1 MFVIVQEEEDM
12 ITRRSVLAAGLGLTS
27 LMIHPALGLAAEDLL
42 KEPWDKVV
50 AAAKAEGELTFY
62 AWWGEEFWRTAAKE
76 FGDKYGIKV
85 TVVTGDRAANIGK
98 VVAEASSASG
108 TVDALLVG
116 GVELKSLLDAKA
128 LYGPLVGVVPDSDKV
143 DQKLAKMQEGYATG
157 GVLVPVYRNQ
167 TGFVYDPDKVPT
179 PPESWADFI
188 KWLDANPGQF
198 AFNDPSKGGS
208 GQAFVQ
214 AAIVNILGDEQ
225 KYAGDTELDQA
236 KVADWGKVWDWF
248 NANEQKF
255 TITSSNND
263 SIDRVNQGEVMMA
276 AAWDDDTAVSL
287 AKGTLFKRAKLYIPA
302 LGMPG
307 GGDSLGIPANA
318 PHKAAAMLFIA
329 YLIEPEVQKQL
340 NATIG
345 SYLARTDISGENAL
359 IPEEQRQKNGR
370 AWLPGAYKGYFIQQ
384 FVAEVLQN

>member
-1 MFVIVQEEEDM
+1 M
-12 ITRRSVLAAGLGLTS
+12 ITRRSVLAAGLSLTS

-188 KWLDANPGQF
+188 KWLDVNPGQF

-384 FVAEVLQN
+384 FVAEVLQK